1 MKTYRFFF
9 QPGFSRVQKYP
20 VKKEKADKNSLL
32 KGKSRQVYP
41 VKKTRQA
48 TGTGKRSGCSVEF
61 VQRGNGV
68 CNSGAGKKNGTGEK
82 MFGSSCGATVESNNY
97 VNARSSLK

>member
-9 QPGFSRVQKYP
+9 QPGFSRVQIYP

-41 VKKTRQA
+41 VKKPDKPQA
-48 TGTGKRSGCSVEF
+48 RGRGQGVPLNLYSVGTGFAIAMPEKRT
-61 VQRGNGV
+61 VQV
-68 CNSGAGKKNGTGEK
+68 KNVRKQLRCDG
-82 MFGSSCGATVESNNY
+82 
-97 VNARSSLK
+97 

>member
-68 CNSGAGKKNGTGEK
+68 CNSGAGKKR
-82 MFGSSCGATVESNNY
+82 TVQAKKCSEAVAVRRLNPIIT
-97 VNARSSLK
+97 